1 MHDSFKVNQTPAYCL
16 ANDLGTDYQAVTRIY
31 QKFRLAIY
39 YITELE
45 STRLSRVKFVE
56 NIDLTRKIWYNHS
69 LAHYLKNVNHG
80 NVIVRFDQVTF
91 DYHGHK
97 LILDEADF
105 SVRENAKITIMGQ
118 NGAGK
123 STIFK
128 LITGEEQPESG
139 RVSLGQNAT
148 IAIATQVMKPENREK
163 TVEDFFASAFSKK
176 TYDLPKRIKN
186 ILEVVNLQA
195 PLDKKIHHFSG
206 GQQARLLL
214 SFALIQ
220 EPDILLLDEP
230 TNNLDAA
237 GIEHLTRFLID
248 YPKTCLVIS
257 HDANFLNA
265 FTHGVLYLD
274 SYTHKMEQY
283 VGDYYEVLGEI
294 EAQIERERAKNAQL
308 KKSIQD
314 RKDKINFFS
323 HKGGKMRKL
332 ASKLRDQVEVAE
344 EEMVDERQEDRTIND
359 FTIPAQTDIVGSA
372 VEIESVG
379 VMIDHEF
386 VRKKLLAPIS
396 LRKKQKLLVKGPNGI
411 GKSTFLAALAAG
423 TEPGAKITKDVN
435 VGYYRQDFSGLDFE
449 KTAYQALE
457 EMMIE
462 PWNQEIYATAA
473 QFLLTAPLLKNKIGS
488 LSEGQKGLLC
498 YARFVLQKPGLLIL
512 DEPTNHINFR
522 HLPIIGQALNNF
534 EGAIILVS
542 HAYEFVEQISVDQT
556 LDLGAL

>member
-1 MHDSFKVNQTPAYCL
+1 MNHGDVIIRFDNVSFKYDHARPL
-16 ANDLGTDYQAVTRIY
+16 
-31 QKFRLAIY
+31 
-39 YITELE
+39 LE
-45 STRLSRVKFVE
+45 
-56 NIDLTRKIWYNHS
+56 
-69 LAHYLKNVNHG
+69 
-80 NVIVRFDQVTF
+80 
-91 DYHGHK
+91 
-97 LILDEADF
+97 EASF
-105 SVRENAKITIMGQ
+105 SVRENAKVTIMGQ
-118 NGAGK
+118 NGSGK

-128 LITGEEQPESG
+128 MITGELKPDGGEIHI
-139 RVSLGQNAT
+139 GQGAT
-148 IAIATQVMKPENREK
+148 IAIATQVMKRENLEK
-163 TVEDFFASAFSKK
+163 TVEEFFASTFTEKK
-176 TYDLPKRIKN
+176 YDLPKRIKS
-186 ILEVVNLQA
+186 ILEIVHLKA
-195 PLDKKIHHFSG
+195 PLNKKIKQFSG

-214 SFALIQ
+214 AFALIQ

-230 TNNLDAA
+230 TNNLDSA
-237 GIEHLTRFLID
+237 GIEHLTRFLMD

-332 ASKLRDQVEVAE
+332 ASKLRDQVEEAE
-344 EEMVDERQEDRTIND
+344 ENMVDERQEDKTINE
-359 FTIPAQTDIVGSA
+359 FTIPAQTDTVGA
-372 VEIESVG
+372 VVEIESVG
-379 VMIDHEF
+379 IMIDHEP
-386 VRKKLLAPIS
+386 VRKKLIAPIEV
-396 LRKKQKLLVKGPNGI
+396 RKKQKLIVKGPNGI

-423 TEPGAKITKDVN
+423 KEKGAEIAPDVR

-457 EMMIE
+457 EMMPE

-473 QFLLTAPLLKNKIGS
+473 QFLLSAELLRNKVGS

-522 HLPIIGQALNNF
+522 HLPIIGKALNDF

-542 HAYEFVEQISVDQT
+542 HAYEFVEEIKIDQT
-556 LDLGAL
+556 LDLGTL